1 MKFTN
6 PLKFIR
12 PMATLAP
19 AFLMAVTAFSLPAQ
33 AEEEFLPS
41 WMKPDAEAKTVDM
54 DIVSGFNG
62 NSGALNFNGYYE
74 GNATIVVPVGWKV
87 KVAFRNQ
94 DGNIPHSMAITEPYA
109 EDDFPLDAGPK
120 AVAIKRAYSRSPITG
135 QSATEKPDT
144 VKFKTKKAGDYYLF
158 CGVTAHGQAG
168 MWIHFKVSDTAE
180 GPSLIV
186 GDDSTDGRK

>member
-1 MKFTN
+1 MKLTN

-12 PMATLAP
+12 PMMALAP
-19 AFLMAVTAFSLPAQ
+19 ALLIAITAFALPAQ
-33 AEEEFLPS
+33 AAEEFVPT
-41 WMKPDAEAKTVDM
+41 WMKSDAEAKTVDM
-54 DIVSGFNG
+54 DVISGFNG

-94 DGNIPHSMAITEPYA
+94 DGNIPHSMAITKPYA
-109 EDDFPLDAGPK
+109 LDDFPLQAGPK
-120 AVAIKRAYSRSPITG
+120 EVAIKRAYSRSPITG
-135 QSATEKPDT
+135 QSATEKTDT
-144 VKFKTKKAGDYYLF
+144 VKFKTTKAGDYYMF

-168 MWIHFKVSDTAE
+168 MWIHFKVSDTAK

-186 GDDSTDGRK
+186 SEESADGRK